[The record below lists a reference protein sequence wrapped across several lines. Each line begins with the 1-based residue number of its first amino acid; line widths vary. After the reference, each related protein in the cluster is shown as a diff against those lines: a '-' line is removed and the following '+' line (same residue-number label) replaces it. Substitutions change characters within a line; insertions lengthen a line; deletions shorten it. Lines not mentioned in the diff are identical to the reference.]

1 MISKISKFD
10 LSGTFF
16 NFNKVD
22 LKKEDFMVEVV
33 TPDQNQ
39 SKYVTANSPHK
50 HVTFTF
56 EATFKSD
63 LETERTH
70 GQLGAALLILI
81 LIGKNLFTLA
91 QRFPAQTY
99 QTFTLSRYS

>member
-1 MISKISKFD
+1 
-10 LSGTFF
+10 
-16 NFNKVD
+16 
-22 LKKEDFMVEVV
+22 MVEVV

-56 EATFKSD
+56 EPSFKSD

-81 LIGKNLFTLA
+81 LIGKNYVILA
-91 QRFPAQTY
+91 QRCLAQTNE
-99 QTFTLSRYS
+99 TFTLDPYP

>member
-1 MISKISKFD
+1 
-10 LSGTFF
+10 
-16 NFNKVD
+16 
-22 LKKEDFMVEVV
+22 MVEVV

-56 EATFKSD
+56 EPTFKSD

-81 LIGKNLFTLA
+81 LIGKTHSIFAQPFLA
-91 QRFPAQTY
+91 QTNK
-99 QTFTLSRYS
+99 TFTLYADPKGTSK